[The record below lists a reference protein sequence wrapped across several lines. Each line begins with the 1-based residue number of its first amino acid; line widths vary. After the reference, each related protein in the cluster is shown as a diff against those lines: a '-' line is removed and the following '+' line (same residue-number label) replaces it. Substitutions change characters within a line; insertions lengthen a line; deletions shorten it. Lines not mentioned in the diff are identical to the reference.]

1 MTGNILAFAEGP
13 RGLFSR
19 RTTSRRTGGRDAGDQ
34 AGLRSATGTENTGS
48 RERQEKDDG
57 ASAEQ
62 SAVAESHAYHR
73 RLRNQQSRPG
83 PRDQW
88 EGRAVLRQEYEAKI
102 RS

>member
-1 MTGNILAFAEGP
+1 LQKVQEGCSRGERPAGEQAEALG
-13 RGLFSR
+13 
-19 RTTSRRTGGRDAGDQ
+19 TTGGRDAGDQ

-57 ASAEQ
+57 ASPEQ
-62 SAVAESHAYHR
+62 SAVAEGHAYHR
-73 RLRNQQSRPG
+73 RLRDQQSRPG